1 MPKGEGLMGRGE
13 IFNCPWRLH
22 QGQRETKRER
32 ETRRK
37 VGREKKKEEER
48 RDAQTQR
55 KMLWLLSSLSQ
66 TFSCLPFS

>member
-32 ETRRK
+32 DTEEGKEGEKEGRRK
-37 VGREKKKEEER
+37 KGCPDTEKN
-48 RDAQTQR
+48 A
-55 KMLWLLSSLSQ
+55 LASLLFISNL
-66 TFSCLPFS
+66 FLPPF